1 MRARCRKMQRGAVVG
16 FEALYA
22 LRPGRFLSALRFSLR
37 DTYNFDALPKETSHL
52 GCYALGHISAE
63 GESVTSAARPHLIDA
78 NGGVSRVNYKRLVA
92 AAAELFDRLSTAWW
106 IPALLMRL
114 FVGYFFM
121 ETGWAKIHNLDAFTM
136 RFAQWGI
143 PYPAFNAA
151 LSAYTEFLGGAL
163 TILGLGMRFVSIPMI
178 INMIVAILTV
188 KLKNVGG
195 LDDFVELDEP
205 LYALS
210 FVWLFF
216 SGAGWL
222 SVDGFLKHVINSWL
236 HQNKSKDIAQ
246 APTDETSLIQDAGML
261 ARHDG
266 H

>member
-1 MRARCRKMQRGAVVG
+1 
-16 FEALYA
+16 
-22 LRPGRFLSALRFSLR
+22 
-37 DTYNFDALPKETSHL
+37 
-52 GCYALGHISAE
+52 
-63 GESVTSAARPHLIDA
+63 
-78 NGGVSRVNYKRLVA
+78 VNIKKLLMFA
-92 AAAELFDRLSTAWW
+92 TTLFDRLSAAGW

-121 ETGWAKIHNLDAFTM
+121 ETGWGKIHNLDGFTT

-151 LSAYTEFLGGAL
+151 LSAYTEFVGGAL

-188 KLKNVGG
+188 KLKNVSG
-195 LDDFVELDEP
+195 LDDFAELDEP

-216 SGAGWL
+216 SGAEWL
-222 SVDGFLKHVINSWL
+222 SVDYLLGRFVNRAIGRD
-236 HQNKSKDIAQ
+236 KSAIGS
-246 APTDETSLIQDAGML
+246 PIYSI
-261 ARHDG
+261 R
-266 H
+266 

>member
-1 MRARCRKMQRGAVVG
+1 MNQRKLVM
-16 FEALYA
+16 
-22 LRPGRFLSALRFSLR
+22 FS
-37 DTYNFDALPKETSHL
+37 
-52 GCYALGHISAE
+52 
-63 GESVTSAARPHLIDA
+63 V
-78 NGGVSRVNYKRLVA
+78 
-92 AAAELFDRLSTAWW
+92 ELFDRLSAAWW

-121 ETGWAKIHNLDAFTM
+121 ETGWAKIHNLAAFTT
-136 RFAQWGI
+136 RFAGWGI

-151 LSAYTEFLGGAL
+151 LSGYTEFLGGAL

-195 LDDFVELDEP
+195 LDDFAELDEP

-236 HQNKSKDIAQ
+236 HQNKSKGIAQ
-246 APTDETSLIQDAGML
+246 APTGETSLIEDAGML

>member
-1 MRARCRKMQRGAVVG
+1 
-16 FEALYA
+16 
-22 LRPGRFLSALRFSLR
+22 
-37 DTYNFDALPKETSHL
+37 
-52 GCYALGHISAE
+52 
-63 GESVTSAARPHLIDA
+63 
-78 NGGVSRVNYKRLVA
+78 VNSKKLVMFA
-92 AAAELFDRLSTAWW
+92 TEIFDRLSAAGW

-121 ETGWAKIHNLDAFTM
+121 ETGWGKIHNLDTFAM

-143 PYPAFNAA
+143 PYPLFNAA

-163 TILGLGMRFVSIPMI
+163 TIIGAGMRFVSIPMI

-188 KLKNVGG
+188 KLKNVSG
-195 LDDFVELDEP
+195 LDDFSELDEP

-222 SVDGFLKHVINSWL
+222 SVDFLVRQFVDKAIGRNRSSIPSSARFVQLADSATAHL
-236 HQNKSKDIAQ
+236 
-246 APTDETSLIQDAGML
+246 QD
-261 ARHDG
+261 R
-266 H
+266 

>member
-1 MRARCRKMQRGAVVG
+1 MNQKKLVMFA
-16 FEALYA
+16 
-22 LRPGRFLSALRFSLR
+22 
-37 DTYNFDALPKETSHL
+37 T
-52 GCYALGHISAE
+52 
-63 GESVTSAARPHLIDA
+63 ES
-78 NGGVSRVNYKRLVA
+78 
-92 AAAELFDRLSTAWW
+92 FDRLSAAGW

-121 ETGWAKIHNLDAFTM
+121 ETGWAKIHNLAAFTT

-143 PYPAFNAA
+143 PHPAFNAA

-222 SVDGFLKHVINSWL
+222 SVDFLLRQFVDKAISRNRSSIPSGAGFV
-236 HQNKSKDIAQ
+236 Q
-246 APTDETSLIQDAGML
+246 A
-261 ARHDG
+261 R
-266 H
+266 

>member
-1 MRARCRKMQRGAVVG
+1 VYQKKLLTV
-16 FEALYA
+16 
-22 LRPGRFLSALRFSLR
+22 
-37 DTYNFDALPKETSHL
+37 
-52 GCYALGHISAE
+52 
-63 GESVTSAARPHLIDA
+63 
-78 NGGVSRVNYKRLVA
+78 
-92 AAAELFDRLSTAWW
+92 AAELSDRLSASWW

-121 ETGWAKIHNLDAFTM
+121 ETGWAKIHNLDGFTM

-188 KLKNVGG
+188 KLKDVSG
-195 LDDFVELDEP
+195 LDDFAELDEP

-222 SVDGFLKHVINSWL
+222 SVDFLLRQFVDKAIGRDQSSIL
-236 HQNKSKDIAQ
+236 A
-246 APTDETSLIQDAGML
+246 DARFVQL
-261 ARHDG
+261 ADSEVPHIPDR
-266 H
+266 